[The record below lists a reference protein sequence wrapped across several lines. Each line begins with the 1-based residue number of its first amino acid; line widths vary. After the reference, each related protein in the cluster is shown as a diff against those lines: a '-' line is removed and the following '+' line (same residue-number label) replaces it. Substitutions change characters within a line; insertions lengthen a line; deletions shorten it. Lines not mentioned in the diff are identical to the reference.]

1 MKNYLSALFLICSAQ
16 LHAQW
21 TINLQ
26 SSINWYQISPI
37 GNLIVGTNE
46 GITCLNE
53 ADGSSSYEV
62 KNMAAPQESEFQVIP
77 NTPFGA
83 LSRSQG
89 RLETKVIFN
98 LSDGRV
104 LFDSAKENILIG
116 KQYILGSTGDL
127 VMQGLRGNESVF
139 FLVDVAT
146 GSVRWLLKDVFG
158 SGMFAE
164 VIDGSPIEA
173 DGGVFIIGTTGGMTG
188 GSIYCFSSA
197 DGSQVW
203 KSALPKI
210 KGAQTTTTT
219 ETKLAT
225 SFLEKDKFI
234 YMKGQ
239 AIMAYDLA
247 SGKPIWAE
255 PAKQKGLPDLVIYD
269 PKGLII
275 ASAVDPNN
283 TAIRPTMAM
292 YNYSTGQTLWAEQ
305 VKLKGTVKTYSYG
318 SKGLIISLDAGNG
331 ASLINVVNLQ
341 TGTYVYPDF
350 YKVNGAVTEL
360 KLLNQAVYVRT
371 TLEEDLISLETNTSL
386 LAKNISSK
394 PDLFLMNVRKDELS
408 FTFNPSNSML
418 YVTDI
423 SQMSQKPLVQQKI
436 AFEQGETPSSIEYM
450 NGMILLSSSQTLAA
464 YDMNGNEKFRTHIPA
479 PGISGWKKALYATSA
494 ALNTIDAMRYA
505 ELEAKAKEASQNT
518 DSPEARQFC
527 DAIGQLANQGASAH
541 ISAASREM
549 DMIKKRFKAS
559 ASGNDVQ
566 FILSKF
572 ESKDFGLIG
581 VSKSNGSQVVEIN
594 FGKDKEP
601 RYLLDDVSKV
611 IYYQFG
617 AGQLRA
623 IPYSM

>member
-1 MKNYLSALFLICSAQ
+1 VVSA
-16 LHAQW
+16 
-21 TINLQ
+21 
-26 SSINWYQISPI
+26 
-37 GNLIVGTNE
+37 
-46 GITCLNE
+46 
-53 ADGSSSYEV
+53 
-62 KNMAAPQESEFQVIP
+62 MASPQESEFQVIP

-98 LSDGRV
+98 LADGRV
-104 LFDSAKENILIG
+104 LFDSAKENIIIG

-146 GSVRWLLKDVFG
+146 GSIRWLLKDIFG

-164 VIDGSPIEA
+164 VIDGSPIES
-173 DGGVFIIGTTGGMTG
+173 DGGNFIIGTTGGMSG
-188 GSIYCFSSA
+188 GSIYCFSAA
-197 DGSQVW
+197 DGTQIW
-203 KSALPKI
+203 KSALPKT
-210 KGAQTTTTT
+210 KGAQTTTKTA
-219 ETKLAT
+219 TKLAT

-239 AIMAYDLA
+239 AIMAYDIA
-247 SGKPIWAE
+247 SGKPIWSE

-283 TAIRPTMAM
+283 TAIKPTMAM
-292 YNYSTGQTLWAEQ
+292 YDYSTGQELWAEQ

-331 ASLINVVNLQ
+331 SSLINVINLQ
-341 TGTYVYPDF
+341 TGSYVYPEF

-360 KLLNQAVYVRT
+360 KLLNKAVYVRT
-371 TLEEDLISLETNTSL
+371 TLEEDLISLETNASL
-386 LAKNISSK
+386 LPKNISSK
-394 PDLFLMNVRKDELS
+394 PEQLLMNVRKDELS
-408 FTFNPSNSML
+408 FTFNPSNAML
-418 YVTDI
+418 YITDI
-423 SQMSQKPLVQQKI
+423 SQLSQKPLVQDKI
-436 AFEQGETPSSIEYM
+436 SFEQGETPSSIEYM
-450 NGMILLSSSQTLAA
+450 NGLILLSSSQTLAA
-464 YDMNGNEKFRTHIPA
+464 YDMSGKEIFKTHIPA

-494 ALNTIDAMRYA
+494 ALNTMDAMRYA
-505 ELEAKAKEASQNT
+505 DLEAKAKEASQNT

-541 ISAASREM
+541 IAAASREM

-581 VSKSNGSQVVEIN
+581 VSKNNGSKVVEIN

-601 RYLLDDVSKV
+601 RYLLDDVSRV
-611 IYYQFG
+611 IYYQATSG
-617 AGQLRA
+617 ELKA